1 MNSSSLTS
9 DAGLA
14 RPLPVSRQ
22 IAGLVAWLALTFAAA
37 GIGAIASANAAGF
50 YMDLARPEWAPPSQ
64 VFGPVWSA
72 LYLLMGVAAWLV
84 WRKGGFDRSGGA
96 LPLYVVQLGLNA
108 LWSWLF
114 FAWHQGGL
122 AFLDIVV
129 LWLLIVLTIVDFWR
143 IRPLAGA
150 LLLPYLA
157 WVTYAAALNLAV
169 WRLNPQLLG

>member
-1 MNSSSLTS
+1 M
-9 DAGLA
+9 A
-14 RPLPVSRQ
+14 P
-22 IAGLVAWLALTFAAA
+22 
-37 GIGAIASANAAGF
+37 
-50 YMDLARPEWAPPSQ
+50 ARPEWAPPSS
-64 VFGPVWSA
+64 VFGPVWTV
-72 LYLLMGVAAWLV
+72 LYALMGIAAWLV
-84 WRKGGFDRSGGA
+84 WRERHTPGSRRALLLFGA
-96 LPLYVVQLGLNA
+96 QLVLNT

-129 LWLLIVLTIVDFWR
+129 LWLLIVLTIVAFWR

>member
-1 MNSSSLTS
+1 M
-9 DAGLA
+9 A
-14 RPLPVSRQ
+14 P
-22 IAGLVAWLALTFAAA
+22 
-37 GIGAIASANAAGF
+37 
-50 YMDLARPEWAPPSQ
+50 ARPEWAPPSS
-64 VFGPVWSA
+64 VFGPVWTV
-72 LYLLMGVAAWLV
+72 LYALMGIAAWLV
-84 WRKGGFDRSGGA
+84 WRERHTPGSRRALLLFGA
-96 LPLYVVQLGLNA
+96 QLVLNT

-157 WVTYAAALNLAV
+157 WVTYAAGLNLAV